1 MQSVLT
7 KNHGLIL
14 QIYNS
19 HRQKKSFWCK
29 NIKSTVKSYKCVN
42 LNGLQIVT
50 DKRSH
55 LGAKISNQQ
64 LNHTNALTWMVYK

>member
-7 KNHGLIL
+7 ENHGLIL
-14 QIYNS
+14 QIYNN
-19 HRQKKSFWCK
+19 HQQKKSYWRK
-29 NIKSTVKSYKCVN
+29 NIKSTVISYKCVN

-55 LGAKISNQQ
+55 LGAQKINKS
-64 LNHTNALTWMVYK
+64 TVK

>member
-7 KNHGLIL
+7 ENHGLIL
-14 QIYNS
+14 QIYNN
-19 HRQKKSFWCK
+19 HRQKKLSWCK

-50 DKRSH
+50 DKISR
-55 LGAKISNQQ
+55 LGAQKINQQ
-64 LNHTNALTWMVYK
+64 LRQVI